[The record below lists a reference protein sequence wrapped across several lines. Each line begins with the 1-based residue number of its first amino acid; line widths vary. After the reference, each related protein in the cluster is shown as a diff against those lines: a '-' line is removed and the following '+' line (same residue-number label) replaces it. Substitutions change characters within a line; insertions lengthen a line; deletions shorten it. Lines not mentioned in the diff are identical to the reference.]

1 MAEAK
6 AQLQN
11 RVRQDPWGQP
21 AVLIERD
28 GLKRWV
34 PWGDDTILS
43 YELIAP
49 LLDDIGLPAGPSR
62 EAVKKYLI
70 GQIKEDAENSSI
82 PQITIGECNLRAIDF
97 FEGFNAG
104 KGVEVVYS

>member
-11 RVRQDPWGQP
+11 RPRSDPWGQP

-34 PWGDDTILS
+34 PWGNDTIMS
-43 YELIAP
+43 PE
-49 LLDDIGLPAGPSR
+49 LLDPLFDDMGLPAGPGR
-62 EAVKKYLI
+62 EATKKYLGKRI
-70 GQIKEDAENSSI
+70 EEDIELCGATEFTMSEFNSM
-82 PQITIGECNLRAIDF
+82 AF
-97 FEGFNAG
+97 AFYEGFHTA
-104 KGVEVVYS
+104 KDVEAVYC